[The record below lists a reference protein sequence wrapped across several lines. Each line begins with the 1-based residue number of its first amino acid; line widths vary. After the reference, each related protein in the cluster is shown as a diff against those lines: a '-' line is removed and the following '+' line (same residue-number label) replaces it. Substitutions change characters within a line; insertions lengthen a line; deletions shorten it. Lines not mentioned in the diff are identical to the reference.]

1 MLNIMTIAC
10 KRSHILIPY
19 SAIDNCNYS
28 CRWDNVTIH
37 ESLTGAAAAGPY
49 CGNNGTTL
57 PPSYTSSGNWAAI
70 KFISDSLV
78 TRFGFEISYSCT
90 TSTTTT
96 TISTTTKY
104 TSGTTT
110 TSTTTKYTS
119 GTTTPTTT
127 TGTSGYCGKN
137 YCLSF
142 LENHI
147 CITIISFIS

>member
-10 KRSHILIPY
+10 KRSHILVPY
-19 SAIDNCNYS
+19 FGINNCNYS
-28 CRWDNVTIH
+28 FRWDNVTIH

-49 CGNNGTTL
+49 CGSTI

-78 TRFGFEISYSCT
+78 MKKGFEISYNCAT
-90 TSTTTT
+90 ATTTT

-110 TSTTTKYTS
+110 
-119 GTTTPTTT
+119 PTTT
-127 TGTSGYCGKN
+127 GPYYCGKK

-142 LENHI
+142 LKNHF
-147 CITIISFIS
+147 CITTISLQDTIW

>member
-1 MLNIMTIAC
+1 MRLNYIAIAS
-10 KRSHILIPY
+10 KRSHILIAY

-28 CRWDNVTIH
+28 FRWDSVTIH

-49 CGNNGTTL
+49 CGDTI

-70 KFISDSLV
+70 KFISDYIV
-78 TRFGFEISYSCT
+78 MKKGFEISYSCA

-110 TSTTTKYTS
+110 
-119 GTTTPTTT
+119 PTTT
-127 TGTSGYCGKN
+127 TGTYYCGKK

-142 LENHI
+142 LKNHI
-147 CITIISFIS
+147 CITIILFVS